1 MVRKLCLLL
10 GLFFLISMSASAQGL
25 ADKIQLFGGY
35 SYMHFGGSPSGSLNG
50 WELAGKYKFT
60 DWLGGVAD
68 FDGHYGSPSGLS
80 NSTHTYLFG
89 PEVSFPARISPFAHV
104 LIGGAHSTI
113 GGFTNTS
120 FATAIGFGIDS
131 RLTDFVSWRMIQ
143 GDYVITHLYGTTQN
157 NARLS
162 TGIVI
167 HF

>member
-1 MVRKLCLLL
+1 MLRKLCLLL
-10 GLFFLISMSASAQGL
+10 GFFFVISMSAQAQGI

-35 SYMHFGGSPSGSLNG
+35 SYMHFGGPPSGSLNG
-50 WELAGKYKFT
+50 WEIAGQYKFT

-68 FDGHYGSPSGLS
+68 FDGHYGSPSGPS

-89 PEVSFPARISPFAHV
+89 PEVSYPARISPFAHV

-113 GGFTNTS
+113 GGVSDTS
-120 FATAIGFGIDS
+120 FATAIGFGIDN
-131 RLTDFVSWRMIQ
+131 RINDLISWRMIQ
-143 GDYVITHLYGTTQN
+143 GDYLITHVFGTTQN

-162 TGIVI
+162 TGIVF